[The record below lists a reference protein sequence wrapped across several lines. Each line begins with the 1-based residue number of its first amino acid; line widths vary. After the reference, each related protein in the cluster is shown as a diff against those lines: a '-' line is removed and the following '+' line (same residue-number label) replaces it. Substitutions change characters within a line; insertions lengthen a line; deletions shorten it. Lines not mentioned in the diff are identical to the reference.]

1 MTAASPVAVTRPERP
16 YPGLRPF
23 EKEEWAIFFGR
34 ERMIDEVIGRL
45 SESRLVL
52 IHGVSGSGKSS
63 LVRAGVLPKLALQ
76 YQPSRRALAHLRDA
90 PLGRAAVES
99 RRGIRAARRAA
110 ERTSSA

>member
-1 MTAASPVAVTRPERP
+1 MTVAPPVAVTRPERP

-45 SESRLVL
+45 ADSRLVL

-63 LVRAGVLPKLALQ
+63 LVKA
-76 YQPSRRALAHLRDA
+76 
-90 PLGRAAVES
+90 
-99 RRGIRAARRAA
+99 
-110 ERTSSA
+110 